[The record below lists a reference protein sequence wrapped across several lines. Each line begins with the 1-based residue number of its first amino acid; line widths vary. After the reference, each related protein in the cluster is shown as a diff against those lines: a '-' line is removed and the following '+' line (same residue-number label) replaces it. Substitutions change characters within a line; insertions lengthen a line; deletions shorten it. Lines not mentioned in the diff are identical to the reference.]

1 MASHS
6 ESRTLTFKATAAIS
20 RGHAVK
26 FGADRMT
33 VTKATAASD
42 LLIGVAQTAPT
53 TAGDLVEVAINGGG
67 AIGLAGGSISAGNK
81 LTVHTDGTLLASTTA
96 NDQVVGVAMEDAVA
110 GDLFAM
116 EVALSNY

>member
-1 MASHS
+1 MASYS
-6 ESRTLTFKATAAIS
+6 EPRVLTFKATHAMS

-26 FGADRMT
+26 FGADRLT
-33 VTKATAASD
+33 VSKGSAASD
-42 LLIGVAQTAPT
+42 LLVGISQTTVT
-53 TAGDLVEVAINGGG
+53 TAGDKVEVAINGGG
-67 AIGLAGGSISAGNK
+67 AIGLAGGTISAGNK
-81 LTVHTDGTLLASTTA
+81 LTAHTDGTLLASTTS